1 MTDLIAKALRATFAG
16 DEETSLEEVAHVGVL
31 YLQSTVLLHRLVW
44 TCATGEVGD
53 TVSTSSRR
61 ASGVHPSTATQGG
74 GGISNREVPS
84 SLHEESV
91 GFAPVV
97 LLEFLW
103 WIDRRVSVA
112 QSMVPVQRHGAPFA
126 LELVVLSRLLRSV
139 MAHPRVEGALK
150 LAFPS
155 RGVAAPPLERLIAL
169 EVAVSIEKDFCGPL
183 AKLAFLQNII
193 LGQLQRGQ
201 DSHLQCGSGSADHSH
216 SEGANNL
223 QQDIGSRYASVD
235 RSHSRDEMSDVASD
249 VKTVWKECA
258 ACLFRAASLCDAAR
272 RRVNQDARQRES
284 RTWRSA
290 GDDEAACDQ
299 EFGVRS
305 SWRDVEKLTENSANA
320 EGAQTVLDSILQVMG
335 KLCNFEAT
343 AGSIRW
349 TEKKNAGAHLGQRH
363 CAGTAGEGK
372 DGRRASQLLAEALAL
387 LEGPTETSQGGTSSV
402 LVLLAEAAMPAIGAS
417 EGHEKVIDSLR
428 LVWDRWFCK
437 ARPLGYG
444 AVVRLTQMA
453 LMWCGGHQCQS
464 SEREGC
470 PVVHMLEDLPFLAV
484 EMVKVWPE
492 LARTLTPV
500 LGVPG
505 GVPGPLA
512 LDAWACHLS
521 TLHIVRRELGE
532 ELARGGLESLPPS
545 GVLPA
550 KGNPGR
556 GEAKYGEDE
565 RVPLGP
571 ASNRAQALEGK
582 RKKLY
587 KQGRTQGCK
596 SSADKYTE
604 HKAGVGACSQND
616 VCADAASLSKARPA
630 LPKRTAELGRRRPRE
645 AATALPRTCAELIV
659 GTLDSA
665 VAVLT
670 KSLKKRPRQV
680 SVPMEEAKRA
690 KMASSASSE
699 STDTLAWHGDSRVA
713 GMPSG
718 VGFQSCN
725 LDWFDPP
732 SSSAWAMKLLEPLYG
747 PGSDNFP
754 PASLRTLLEVLIKTL
769 GVRRACEMGK
779 VGRERVREGELI
791 EDGQSLVVS
800 LVVAVLG
807 YAPSLVSHLAEN
819 PCLVSSTATI
829 TPAERAGRSL
839 AVLDCLKRLSGET
852 TEIVVSTGSVTEPSS
867 WLTVVLSHYAAA
879 CLSLSDVR
887 RDSKVGDKTHT
898 FLNGRAWADVVAF
911 VHTHVRDVA
920 PRELR
925 LIPTARVLQEVDPV
939 LKQYF

>member
-1 MTDLIAKALRATFAG
+1 MTDLIARALRPTFAG

-31 YLQSTVLLHRLVW
+31 YLQSTVLLHGLLW

-53 TVSTSSRR
+53 TVSPSSRR
-61 ASGVHPSTATQGG
+61 ASGVHPPTATQGG

-103 WIDRRVSVA
+103 WMDTRVSVA

-126 LELVVLSRLLRSV
+126 LELVVLSRMLRSV

-150 LAFPS
+150 LTFPS
-155 RGVAAPPLERLIAL
+155 RGVASPPLERLIGL
-169 EVAVSIEKDFCGPL
+169 EVTVSIEKDFCGPL
-183 AKLAFLQNII
+183 AKLAFLENII
-193 LGQLQRGQ
+193 MEQLQLGQGR
-201 DSHLQCGSGSADHSH
+201 HLQCGSGSADHSH
-216 SEGANNL
+216 AEGGSNL
-223 QQDIGSRYASVD
+223 QEDIESRYVSVD
-235 RSHSRDEMSDVASD
+235 RSHSRDETSDVASD

-258 ACLFRAASLCDAAR
+258 ACMFRVASLRDAAR
-272 RRVNQDARQRES
+272 RRVNQDARPRES

-299 EFGVRS
+299 EFGVGS
-305 SWRDVEKLTENSANA
+305 SWRDVEKLTEDSAKA
-320 EGAQTVLDSILQVMG
+320 EGAQTVLDSMLQVMG

-343 AGSIRW
+343 AGSIGW
-349 TEKKNAGAHLGQRH
+349 TEKKNAGAYLDQRR
-363 CAGTAGEGK
+363 CAGTTDEVKG
-372 DGRRASQLLAEALAL
+372 GRRASQLLAEALAL
-387 LEGPTETSQGGTSSV
+387 VEGPIVTSVGGTSSV

-428 LVWDRWFCK
+428 LVWDRWFRK

-453 LMWCGGHQCQS
+453 LMWCGGHQWQS
-464 SEREGC
+464 SGREGC

-505 GVPGPLA
+505 GVPGPFA

-521 TLHIVRRELGE
+521 TLHIVRGELGE
-532 ELARGGLESLPPS
+532 ELARGELESLPPS

-550 KGNPGR
+550 KGNPRR
-556 GEAKYGEDE
+556 GVKNGENE

-587 KQGRTQGCK
+587 KQGTTQGCK
-596 SSADKYTE
+596 SSAGKYTE
-604 HKAGVGACSQND
+604 HRAGVGACSQDD
-616 VCADAASLSKARPA
+616 VCVDAAALSKARPA
-630 LPKRTAELGRRRPRE
+630 LPKRTTELGRRRPRE

-659 GTLDSA
+659 GTLDCA
-665 VAVLT
+665 AAVLT

-690 KMASSASSE
+690 KMASFASSE

-713 GMPSG
+713 GMSSG

-747 PGSDNFP
+747 SGSDDIP
-754 PASLRTLLEVLIKTL
+754 PSSLRTLLEVLIKTL

-791 EDGQSLVVS
+791 QDGQSLVVS
-800 LVVAVLG
+800 LVVAVIE

-852 TEIVVSTGSVTEPSS
+852 TGIVVSTQSVTEPSS

-898 FLNGRAWADVVAF
+898 FLNGRAWAEVVAF

-925 LIPTARVLQEVDPV
+925 LIPTLRVLQEVDPM